1 MAAARRLKRRML
13 RELVEDNLALRSR
26 FPTARRR
33 RRRSPLAALPIL
45 ALALVPA
52 GWALAAYLAGPGGD
66 PGSGMAG
73 MAMPAEIAAGG
84 GAFSRPVRGP
94 HSPPANGNGGGGGHA
109 VPDTAASP
117 DAPPFDPAAF
127 PLAVER
133 VVIDPGHGGDSFG
146 TRTPSGLSEKE
157 LALDIARRA
166 RRFLERRGLEVVL
179 TRDGDADLPL
189 AARAR
194 RANDEGA
201 DLFVSIHLNWIENRS
216 VRGVETYYLG
226 PTDDPFL
233 TQLAAAEN
241 RGSGYSLADL
251 KRLVEEVY
259 VGARQQESRRLAE
272 HVQASLLA
280 ALRGINPAVEDR
292 GVKTAPFIVLMT
304 TEMPAILAEVSCL
317 SNEREAELLA
327 RALYREHIAEAVAT
341 GIRAYAESLANPDV
355 GGMS

>member
-1 MAAARRLKRRML
+1 VAAAARLKRRLL
-13 RELVEDNLALRSR
+13 RELVADNLALRSR
-26 FPTARRR
+26 MPAARGLRRR
-33 RRRSPLAALPIL
+33 RPFAALPIL

-66 PGSGMAG
+66 PGAG
-73 MAMPAEIAAGG
+73 APGPVAEAAALAGG
-84 GAFSRPVRGP
+84 GAPGTIHGRAAARPAPGR
-94 HSPPANGNGGGGGHA
+94 AGGTSGSADG
-109 VPDTAASP
+109 AAREES
-117 DAPPFDPAAF
+117 APLDPAAF

-133 VVIDPGHGGDSFG
+133 VVLDPGHGGDSIG

-157 LALDIARRA
+157 LALDIAVRVRE
-166 RRFLERRGLEVVL
+166 FLERRGLEVVL

-189 AARAR
+189 AERAR

-201 DLFVSIHLNWIENRS
+201 DLFVSIHLNWIENRL

-241 RGSGYSLADL
+241 RDSGYSLADL

-259 VGARQQESRRLAE
+259 VGVRQQESRRLAE
-272 HVQASLLA
+272 HVQASLLT
-280 ALRGINPAVEDR
+280 ALRGVNPGVEDR

-304 TEMPAILAEVSCL
+304 AEMPAILAEVSCL

-327 RALYREHIAEAVAT
+327 RPLYREHIAEAVAA

-355 GGMS
+355 GGMTS

>member
-1 MAAARRLKRRML
+1 MAAARRLKRRL
-13 RELVEDNLALRSR
+13 VRELVADNLALRSR
-26 FPTARRR
+26 FPTMRRR

-52 GWALAAYLAGPGGD
+52 GWALAAYLAGPGGG
-66 PGSGMAG
+66 PGAG
-73 MAMPAEIAAGG
+73 AAARVQTAAGG
-84 GAFSRPVRGP
+84 GAFSRPAAGGP
-94 HSPPANGNGGGGGHA
+94 RAPADGGNGGA
-109 VPDTAASP
+109 RATP
-117 DAPPFDPAAF
+117 DAAGVPRSSAPLDPAAF

-133 VVIDPGHGGDSFG
+133 VVLDPGHGGESFG

-166 RRFLERRGLEVVL
+166 SRFLERRGFEVVL
-179 TRDGDADLPL
+179 TRDGDADLSL
-189 AARAR
+189 AERAG

-272 HVQASLLA
+272 HVQASLLT
-280 ALRGINPAVEDR
+280 ALRGVNPGVEDR

-317 SNEREAELLA
+317 SNEREASLLA

-341 GIRAYAESLANPDV
+341 GVRAYAESLANPDL